1 MKRWLTYTGVL
12 LVVIIVWLYLGMSR
26 VVKAEND
33 VVARFDEL
41 VRYYVD
47 MGPTYLSPIMG
58 HSDLAE
64 GDRMRLAELQ
74 QSLQALGV
82 MSNRDEQFEALR
94 TIQKKMLGFFA
105 TTILPES
112 MSANPQYLQWG
123 KNATNFGEASALLK
137 KYNDALGLYNAL
149 SKSSAGKLVTVW
161 RSWNH
166 HLYLSVNG
174 ELEETPQVSF

>member
-1 MKRWLTYTGVL
+1 
-12 LVVIIVWLYLGMSR
+12 MSR

-47 MGPTYLSPIMG
+47 MGPTYITPVMG

-64 GDRMRLAELQ
+64 GDRARLAELQ
-74 QSLQALGV
+74 QSLQTLSA
-82 MSNRDEQFEALR
+82 MPSRDEQFEELR
-94 TIQKKMLGFFA
+94 IVQKKMLGFFA

-112 MSANPQYLQWG
+112 MSADPQYQQWS
-123 KNATNFGEASALLK
+123 KNATNFGEASTLLK
-137 KYNDALGLYNAL
+137 NYNDALGLYNAL
-149 SKSSAGKLVTVW
+149 SKSSAGKLVTAW

-166 HLYLSVNG
+166 HQYLSVSG